1 MEELPKRKSL
11 RLPKYDYSSCGLYFV
26 TLCTHGRK
34 LTLGSIRRGDPCGR
48 PRWTP
53 TVLGQIAAKDLA
65 FIQNTFA
72 ITIDKF
78 VIMPNHIHL
87 LVFIPKRR
95 ATARVAP
102 TQTQDNNSSYS
113 LGEIIGGY
121 KSKVSHDYLQ
131 FCKKRSTLMGELW
144 QRGYYDHIIRCE
156 SDYLRIWQYM
166 DENPVRWTEDEY
178 YFE

>member
-1 MEELPKRKSL
+1 MEAQPKRKSL

-87 LVFIPKRR
+87 LVFIPERR

-131 FCKKRSTLMGELW
+131 FCKKRGTLMGELW
-144 QRGYYDHIIRCE
+144 QRGYYDHVIRNE
-156 SDYLRIWQYM
+156 ADYLRIWQYM